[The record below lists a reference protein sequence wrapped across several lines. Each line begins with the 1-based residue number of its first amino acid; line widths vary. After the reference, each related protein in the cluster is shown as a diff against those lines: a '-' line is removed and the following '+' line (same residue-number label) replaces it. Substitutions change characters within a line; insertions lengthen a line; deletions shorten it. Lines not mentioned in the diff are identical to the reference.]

1 MACRAAVLVLV
12 FTLGVCYVKGAPAD
26 PVIVIRNGT
35 VSLPYTSARPRVAL
49 GAAGI
54 DLSALFGDGM
64 FKADT
69 CHPCRA
75 GGGVGLA
82 GSLSGTAIGQQ
93 YIIASNF
100 SFDAADLE
108 VPRDGRESVTLT
120 APFTFE
126 GRIAL
131 SYVREPRPEDTT
143 LSATVVG
150 SGTATVHLSSTVD
163 AETGERLY
171 FFEDLIYEFTPPSGQ

>member
-1 MACRAAVLVLV
+1 MALRVAVLVLV
-12 FTLGVCYVKGAPAD
+12 FTLGVCNVKATPAD
-26 PVIVIRNGT
+26 PVIVIRTGT
-35 VSLPYTSARPRVAL
+35 VSLPYTAARPRVSL

-54 DLSALFGDGM
+54 DFSGLFGDGM
-64 FKADT
+64 FRADQ

-75 GGGVGLA
+75 GGAVGL
-82 GSLSGTAIGQQ
+82 GGTISGTALGRQ
-93 YIIASNF
+93 YMIASDF
-100 SFDAADLE
+100 SFNAADLE

-131 SYVREPRPEDTT
+131 SFVREPRPEETT

-150 SGTATVHLSSTVD
+150 SGTVTVHLSSTVD
-163 AETGERLY
+163 PQTGDRLY
-171 FFEDLIYEFTPPSGQ
+171 FFEDLTYEFTPPSGQ